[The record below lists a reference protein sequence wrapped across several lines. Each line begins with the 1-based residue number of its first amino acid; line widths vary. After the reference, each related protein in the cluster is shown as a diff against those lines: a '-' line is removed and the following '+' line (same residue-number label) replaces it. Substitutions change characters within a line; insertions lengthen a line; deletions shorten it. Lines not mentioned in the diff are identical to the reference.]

1 MGPGVCWTCG
11 GNHLKRQ
18 CQKIPGDLTCTKC
31 KEKGLPSTGHNNA
44 AHDAKFEYTKIM
56 ADNKESSSKEET
68 TLEQKGRKVNFKK
81 HRPRPR
87 PRKREVRSQSK
98 VSSRPRSKN
107 SSSRDSSRSRSRH
120 KSNNSRTSGDTPFNS
135 STYTT

>member
-1 MGPGVCWTCG
+1 MG
-11 GNHLKRQ
+11 
-18 CQKIPGDLTCTKC
+18 
-31 KEKGLPSTGHNNA
+31 TGHNNA

-56 ADNKESSSKEET
+56 ADNKESSSEEET
-68 TLEQKGRKVNFKK
+68 TLEQKGRKVDFKK

-87 PRKREVRSQSK
+87 PRNTSNR
-98 VSSRPRSKN
+98 N

-135 STYTT
+135 STYTTDRSTSRE

>member
-1 MGPGVCWTCG
+1 MG
-11 GNHLKRQ
+11 
-18 CQKIPGDLTCTKC
+18 
-31 KEKGLPSTGHNNA
+31 TGHNNA

-56 ADNKESSSKEET
+56 ADNKESSSEEET
-68 TLEQKGRKVNFKK
+68 TLEQKGRKVDFKK

-87 PRKREVRSQSK
+87 PRKREGRSQSK

-107 SSSRDSSRSRSRH
+107 TSNRDSSSRDRSRSRH

-135 STYTT
+135 STYTTDRSTSRE